1 MLTRAIFVLTLASAM
16 AASAQQLPSGSHSV
30 DERQQPD
37 EAVNKRIRAAEAA
50 LDKGDFPGAVA
61 VLKELAAERPKDAQ
75 VLYDL
80 GFAEERTGANDDAAR
95 AYEAAIAA
103 DGTLAEAR
111 VALGLLDARAGR
123 TEKAH
128 AELTEAAALK
138 DAPAELRAHAL
149 RALAS
154 MDSASQPDIAR
165 DELLAAVK
173 LTGETEPDITLAAQL
188 AGRAGDA
195 TDAEKAYRRALAQ
208 DPTDADAASSLA
220 PLLSHAGKAAEAE
233 EVLQKAIAA
242 HPNDP
247 RLMAQLAAVYGAE
260 GKAQQGIDLLTQV
273 RTADPKLATSE
284 SVTRMLARLESMGD
298 KNEDALQL
306 YEGLVSQKPDDPAL
320 LDEYGGVLVKLT
332 RFAEAEKVLIKA
344 VGMRS
349 GFANAQDWGEAAG
362 HLAFA
367 ASRNKEPKVTLQAL
381 AARATVLPNSASS
394 LFLEATAHDSLHET
408 KDAIKAYRAFLTVA
422 DGKFPDEEFEARHR
436 LVALEH
442 MH

>member
-1 MLTRAIFVLTLASAM
+1 MLARTLLALALFPVLAV
-16 AASAQQLPSGSHSV
+16 SAQQPPPGSHSV

-50 LDKGDFPGAVA
+50 LDKGDFPGAVTI
-61 VLKELAAERPKDAQ
+61 LKELAAERPKDAQ

-80 GFAEERTGANDDAAR
+80 GFAEERTGADEDAGK
-95 AYEAAIAA
+95 AYEAAIIA

-111 VALGLLDARAGR
+111 VALGLLDARAGH

-128 AELTEAAALK
+128 TELTEAAALK

-149 RALAS
+149 RALAT
-154 MDSASQPDIAR
+154 MDAASNPDAAR

-173 LTGETEPDITLAAQL
+173 LTGETEPDITLSAQL
-188 AGRAGDA
+188 ASRAGDSP
-195 TDAEKAYRRALAQ
+195 DAENAYRRALAQ
-208 DPTDADAASSLA
+208 DPTDADAAASLA
-220 PLLSHAGKAAEAE
+220 PMLQHAGKTAEAE
-233 EVLQKAIAA
+233 AVLQKALAA
-242 HPNDP
+242 HANDP
-247 RLMAQLAAVYGAE
+247 RLVTQLAAVYGGE
-260 GKAQQGIDLLTQV
+260 GKAQQGIDLLTQL
-273 RTADPKLATSE
+273 RASDPKVAAND

-298 KNEDALQL
+298 KNDDALHL

-320 LDEYGGVLVKLT
+320 LDEYGGVLVKLQ

-349 GFANAQDWGEAAG
+349 GFANPQDWGEAAG

-381 AARATVLPNSASS
+381 TARATVLPNSAAS

-442 MH
+442 TK